1 MNIDYSLYKTAS
13 IISLTFVLIYYN
25 VIVSTVLYY
34 FILDIRSISAVSIFM
49 IYIVLSATSGI
60 FTYGFIGYVILIQT
74 RLTMINGKLQDIVR
88 IPAELLEKQ
97 YESKEALCMEMLR
110 FTKLYKSLRSC
121 VEDLNG
127 IYGSSMVIHF
137 AHDFTLLTSQIFA
150 MFYIWF
156 FDNSDSFV
164 YKILA
169 LLVWLLPNILKMSF
183 ICFTCHLT
191 RNEVRDTRASPWHWV
206 LSTSQIEACGLYLR
220 KFSNEANEDE
230 ISDIVDMFSLQ
241 SIHLKTEFSANN
253 FFSIDMSLFFTI
265 ISACTTYLVILIQFK
280 HYEDE
285 NVDTV
290 LHANITTNPTVN

>member
-1 MNIDYSLYKTAS
+1 M
-13 IISLTFVLIYYN
+13 FVLIYYN
-25 VIVSTVLYY
+25 VIVSSVLYY

-191 RNEVRDTRASPWHWV
+191 RNEVRDTRASP
-206 LSTSQIEACGLYLR
+206 
-220 KFSNEANEDE
+220 
-230 ISDIVDMFSLQ
+230 
-241 SIHLKTEFSANN
+241 
-253 FFSIDMSLFFTI
+253 
-265 ISACTTYLVILIQFK
+265 
-280 HYEDE
+280 
-285 NVDTV
+285 
-290 LHANITTNPTVN
+290 